1 LSNLT
6 SNSNNGSESNNFQPV
21 PVRAPGSVW
30 ERDEWFE
37 IEDFLKSAE
46 PPKNKLGFQ
55 RRQARI
61 VTLLSLFESDSV
73 NHDPLMVTNRYIET
87 FDLSADVARFTRNL
101 VMGVI
106 GSRDKLDALISG
118 AASSWPVDQMAKV
131 DKNILRLAIFEI
143 LFNNDVPTK
152 AAINEA
158 IELAKS
164 FGSDSSSRFVN
175 GVLGAIVAQQ
185 AKEREAETQAAPD
198 QAD

>member
-1 LSNLT
+1 
-6 SNSNNGSESNNFQPV
+6 
-21 PVRAPGSVW
+21 
-30 ERDEWFE
+30 
-37 IEDFLKSAE
+37 
-46 PPKNKLGFQ
+46 
-55 RRQARI
+55 
-61 VTLLSLFESDSV
+61 
-73 NHDPLMVTNRYIET
+73 
-87 FDLSADVARFTRNL
+87 
-101 VMGVI
+101 
-106 GSRDKLDALISG
+106 
-118 AASSWPVDQMAKV
+118 MAKV

-185 AKEREAETQAAPD
+185 AKEREAEAAPD